1 MRTRPDWYYT
11 QSAVIPYLRQ
21 AGGVRF
27 LLITSRK
34 RSRWILPKGICEPG
48 MSASASAAKEALEE
62 AGVRG
67 RVAAEPVGRY
77 EYRKW
82 GGTCRVEVFTM
93 LVEEILERWPE
104 QFRDR
109 EWLTPEEAAGRVEE
123 EDLARL
129 LVAIGQKIR

>member
-1 MRTRPDWYYT
+1 MRTKPDWHYT
-11 QSAVIPYLRQ
+11 QSAVIPYRRQ
-21 AGGVRF
+21 AGRVRF

-34 RSRWILPKGICEPG
+34 RRRWILPKGICERG

-67 RVAAEPVGRY
+67 RVAAEPLGRY

-123 EDLARL
+123 EDLGRL
-129 LVAIGQKIR
+129 LLAVGREIR